1 MQRRLANNAGAN
13 MIRTIRG
20 AAALAVFCVGF
31 HTVAQAQL
39 MRMAVNGGQ
48 IEYEVTGSGEPVL
61 MIHGTGVA
69 ATFAPQMSE
78 PALRGY
84 RLIRMHRRG
93 FAGSSRTPVPFSIA
107 DHAADARALLKS
119 LGVERA
125 HIIGHSFGGSTALQ
139 LAVDSPEV
147 VHSLIVMEPPLF
159 NPASPPASF
168 LEMEAQYRAGD
179 GLAAMDRFSGISYG
193 PNWRTLASRVPGGP
207 DQVMRDVDTVFQT
220 EVQGMI
226 TWQFDAAAAAK
237 IKQPIVYVTGEKG
250 YGGSL
255 TRLREWIPQIE
266 SVVIPGLTH
275 AMLMEDPPAVA
286 TTFATWLKRHPF

>member
-1 MQRRLANNAGAN
+1 
-13 MIRTIRG
+13 MIRTIRT
-20 AAALAVFCVGF
+20 AAALAVLCVGF
-31 HTVAQAQL
+31 QTVAQAQL
-39 MRMAVNGGQ
+39 MRMAVNGGE
-48 IEYEVTGSGEPVL
+48 IEYEVKGSGEPVL

-107 DHAADARALLKS
+107 DHAADARALLKA
-119 LGVERA
+119 LGVDRA

-139 LAVDSPEV
+139 LALDSPEV
-147 VHSLIVMEPPLF
+147 VHSLVVMEPPVF
-159 NPASPPASF
+159 DPASPPQSF

-207 DQVMRDVDTVFQT
+207 DQVMRDTDTVFQT

-226 TWQFDAAAAAK
+226 GWRFDAAAGAK
-237 IKQPIVYVTGEKG
+237 IKQPIAYVTGEKG

-266 SVVIPGLTH
+266 PVVIPGLTH

-286 TTFATWLKRHPF
+286 ATLATFLKRHPF